1 MGSPMRL
8 DRCHTTLFDH
18 GVNVNIPEH
27 TAVRTFSS
35 EHRLRDLLKAQPC
48 GGVRVQ
54 IERKR
59 NCRAAAGEGCQ
70 GKNTGCK
77 EHRGCE
83 EHHAARPFLS
93 RPQLGAL
100 LGLGLGNAS
109 HFGTVFKASV
119 SQHFP
124 AINNLPFVIFQGSL
138 CLYSY

>member
-1 MGSPMRL
+1 MWRGKGS
-8 DRCHTTLFDH
+8 DREEEKLQSC
-18 GVNVNIPEH
+18 
-27 TAVRTFSS
+27 SW
-35 EHRLRDLLKAQPC
+35 
-48 GGVRVQ
+48 GGLEV
-54 IERKR
+54 
-59 NCRAAAGEGCQ
+59 GCQ

-83 EHHAARPFLS
+83 EHHAARSFLS